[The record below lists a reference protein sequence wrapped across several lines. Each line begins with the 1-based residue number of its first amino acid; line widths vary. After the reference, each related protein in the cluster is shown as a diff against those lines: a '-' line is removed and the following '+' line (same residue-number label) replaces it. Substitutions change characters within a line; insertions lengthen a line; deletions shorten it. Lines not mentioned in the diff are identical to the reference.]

1 MIGGEIMFDISRIE
15 KETILIRITLGF
27 IMLLSILGV
36 IYLSHREENINE
48 DIREAFNVK
57 ENAFI
62 IEDTKTMNV
71 KKVFLDNQQYIVEVD
86 FWGDIKTKIKI
97 NDE

>member
-1 MIGGEIMFDISRIE
+1 MFDISRIE
-15 KETILIRITLGF
+15 KETILIRITVGF
-27 IMLLSILGV
+27 IMLLSILGI

-71 KKVFLDNQQYIVEVD
+71 KKVFLDNQQYKVEVD

>member
-1 MIGGEIMFDISRIE
+1 MFDISRIE

>member
-1 MIGGEIMFDISRIE
+1 
-15 KETILIRITLGF
+15 
-27 IMLLSILGV
+27 
-36 IYLSHREENINE
+36 
-48 DIREAFNVK
+48 
-57 ENAFI
+57 
-62 IEDTKTMNV
+62 MNV

>member
-1 MIGGEIMFDISRIE
+1 MFDISRIE

-27 IMLLSILGV
+27 IMLLSILGI

-71 KKVFLDNQQYIVEVD
+71 KKVFLDNQQYKVEVD

>member
-57 ENAFI
+57 EN
-62 IEDTKTMNV
+62 D
-71 KKVFLDNQQYIVEVD
+71 LL
-86 FWGDIKTKIKI
+86 
-97 NDE
+97 

>member
-1 MIGGEIMFDISRIE
+1 MIGSEIMFDISRIE

-71 KKVFLDNQQYIVEVD
+71 KKVFQITNNI
-86 FWGDIKTKIKI
+86 
-97 NDE
+97 

>member
-27 IMLLSILGV
+27 IMLLSILSV

-57 ENAFI
+57 EN
-62 IEDTKTMNV
+62 D
-71 KKVFLDNQQYIVEVD
+71 LL
-86 FWGDIKTKIKI
+86 
-97 NDE
+97 

>member
-1 MIGGEIMFDISRIE
+1 MFDISRIE

-57 ENAFI
+57 EN
-62 IEDTKTMNV
+62 D
-71 KKVFLDNQQYIVEVD
+71 LL
-86 FWGDIKTKIKI
+86 
-97 NDE
+97 